1 MSINRLEKLW
11 TKDFIFIISASTG
24 IGFCNYFFFTT
35 LPILAQTLTGTE
47 AYSGLM
53 MGVFTLA
60 ALAIRPFSGILS
72 DKYGRVI
79 SLIAGA
85 ALCALACFLYNF
97 AAGLIVLLAFR
108 VLHGIGFG
116 IHSTSAGAV
125 AGDVI
130 PKNRLSEGIGYYG
143 LSSPF
148 ATAIAPAIALSIIGS
163 GEISSFRLLFILGA
177 AISLVSLVMDCFI
190 TYERKNRKPQSKADQ
205 PVEPSP
211 VADVLPRT
219 YLGFE
224 SGVLYPAAVLLL
236 MYIGVGSVIS
246 FLSLFALDRNL
257 GNIGLFFTFSA
268 AGMLATRLFLVKIAD
283 KRGTDIVVIPGL
295 IVLTFCLAL
304 IPFLHSR
311 WLVIVLGFPFGLI
324 QGAVAPCMNSLF
336 FKRTSPQRKGSA
348 YAAYA
353 SSLDI
358 GYAIGS
364 IAYGIIA
371 AANQLLCGIYYRG
384 FVRHTG
390 SHTLYIHT
398 RSPYSRTSG
407 AGCQHLKPRLLRRFH
422 GNNFSPPLTK

>member
-1 MSINRLEKLW
+1 LNINRFEKLW
-11 TKDFIFIISASTG
+11 TRDFVFIISASTG

-35 LPILAQTLTGTE
+35 LPILAQKLTGTT

-60 ALAIRPFSGILS
+60 ALAIRPFSGIIS

-85 ALCALACFLYNF
+85 ALCSLACFLYNF
-97 AAGLIVLLAFR
+97 AAGLVVLLVFR

-130 PKNRLSEGIGYYG
+130 PRTRLSEGIGYYG

-163 GEISSFRLLFILGA
+163 GEISNFRLLFILGA
-177 AISLVSLVMDCFI
+177 IISLASLTFDCFI
-190 TYERKNRKPQSKADQ
+190 TYERKNRRPKAEAAH
-205 PVEPSP
+205 PAAETPLP
-211 VADVLPRT
+211 VATSLPRT

-224 SGVLYPAAVLLL
+224 SGVFFPATVLIL
-236 MYIGVGSVIS
+236 MYIGVGSIIS
-246 FLSLFALDRNL
+246 FLSLFALERNL

-295 IVLTFCLAL
+295 MVLTVCLGL
-304 IPFLHSR
+304 IPFLHSH

-364 IAYGIIA
+364 IAYGVIAAMSNYYVVYIIA
-371 AANQLLCGIYYRG
+371 AS
-384 FVRHTG
+384 FVILALI
-390 SHTLYIHT
+390 LYIFTLAHRTHT
-398 RSPYSRTSG
+398 
-407 AGCQHLKPRLLRRFH
+407 
-422 GNNFSPPLTK
+422 PPAPVNISQS

>member
-1 MSINRLEKLW
+1 LSTIQTNKLW
-11 TKDFIFIISASTG
+11 TKDFVFITSASTG
-24 IGFCNYFFFTT
+24 IVFCNYFLFTT
-35 LPILAQTLTGTE
+35 LPILAQRLTGTE

-85 ALCALACFLYNF
+85 ALSVVACLLYNF
-97 AAGLIVLLAFR
+97 AAGLIVLLVFR
-108 VLHGIGFG
+108 VVHGIGFG

-130 PKNRLSEGIGYYG
+130 PKTRLSEGIGYYG
-143 LSSPF
+143 LSAPF
-148 ATAIAPAIALSIIGS
+148 ATAVAPVIALSIIGS
-163 GEISSFRLLFILGA
+163 GEIANFRLLFILGA
-177 AISLVSLVMDCFI
+177 VISLASLVFDCFI
-190 TYERKNRKPQSKADQ
+190 TYERKNRLPRPQTEQ
-205 PVEPSP
+205 PDDPTEPAP
-211 VADVLPRT
+211 VAAVLPRT

-224 SGVLYPAAVLLL
+224 SGVFFPAAVLIL

-246 FLSLFALDRNL
+246 FLSLFALERNL

-283 KRGTDIVVIPGL
+283 KRGADIVVIPGL
-295 IVLTFCLAL
+295 ALLTVCLAL
-304 IPFLHSR
+304 IPFMHTY
-311 WLVIVLGFPFGLI
+311 WQVVALGFPFGLI

-336 FKRTSPQRKGSA
+336 FKRTSPQRKGPA

-364 IAYGIIA
+364 IAYGVIAAASNYYVVYIIA
-371 AANQLLCGIYYRG
+371 AS
-384 FVRHTG
+384 FVILALI
-390 SHTLYIHT
+390 LYIFTLARRTHT
-398 RSPYSRTSG
+398 PPEPADSRQS
-407 AGCQHLKPRLLRRFH
+407 
-422 GNNFSPPLTK
+422 